1 MRKNTAL
8 EKVKKYDVVDLDR
21 PVGQRW
27 VTLSNALTRAGQGLS
42 LTEKRLIML
51 AVSKLDSFK
60 PVPFGVSI
68 STKISAAEYVEA
80 FEVDINTAYDQLQ
93 SGAKNLYNR
102 SILFF
107 TPAHKRN
114 GQPIEN
120 QFKRNTMRWVGRVEY
135 DKGGG
140 MVELFWWHEVLPHL
154 TAIKKHFT
162 SYQLKQTSALRSV
175 YSWRLL
181 ELLMKY
187 KNTGR
192 AEYTIDD
199 FHTSMDVPPSFK
211 GDFGQLK
218 RRVIEPAVRE
228 LNDKDNWL
236 LHCEPIKKGRKVTR
250 LVFTFQPNPQLDL
263 FKPNH

>member
-1 MRKNTAL
+1 MRKNISLKNSST
-8 EKVKKYDVVDLDR
+8 DLNS
-21 PVGQRW
+21 PISQRW

-51 AVSKLDSFK
+51 AVSKLDSLK
-60 PVPFGVSI
+60 PVPFGVVF
-68 STKISAAEYVEA
+68 STKISAAEYIEA
-80 FEVDINTAYDQLQ
+80 FEVDANTAYDQLQ

-120 QFKRNTMRWVGRVEY
+120 QFKRNTMRWVGRVDY

-140 MVELFWWHEVLPHL
+140 MVELFWWHELLPHL
-154 TAIKKHFT
+154 TSIKKHFT

-192 AEYTIDD
+192 AEYTIED
-199 FHTSMDVPPSFK
+199 FCTSMEVPEGYKKDYGKIRTKIIS
-211 GDFGQLK
+211 
-218 RRVIEPAVRE
+218 PAVRE

-236 LHCEPIKKGRKVTR
+236 LHCEPIKKGRKVIR